1 MPPRQSL
8 FHDIEKAIAAT
19 RDQESFIQRLL
30 IDALGW
36 EIDQAATDIEDISFD
51 WSASDLRAEGLDQKI
66 ADGTIRQ
73 LRPMADNPWGIFL
86 IEFKHPDAFTTGR
99 GMTGPLRRI
108 LRGLVP
114 SKRKASGLA
123 SFKREHLLFLC
134 THAFQHYRFAYFKAP
149 PKATA
154 TAPLAAFGW
163 GPGDGIRTLCQFNLP
178 ELAWPHP
185 RPAADDWI
193 AAWSRAFDVEK
204 VTKRFYEDYAA
215 VFESVEGAIARQN
228 QLSEEDLRLFTQ
240 TLFNR
245 LMFLRFIERKGWLE
259 FDGRHDYLRA
269 LFAAP
274 AMCGKSFYTGR
285 LQPLFF
291 KGLAIEGEQESDA
304 IGRVPFLNG
313 GLFESTDLDAKVND
327 ISDAAFE
334 SIVGRDGLFYRYNFT
349 VEESTPLDIEV
360 AVDPEMLGKV
370 FEELVTGR
378 HESGSYYT
386 PRPVVAF
393 MCREGLKGIL
403 MEKTKSP
410 AAAIARFVDS
420 HEVKGINET
429 QAREILKALDDLKAV
444 DPACG
449 SGAYLLG
456 LLHEMVALYRL
467 MYSEKVTR
475 DSRSLFEL
483 KLRILSQNLYGVDS
497 DPFATN
503 IAMLR
508 LWLSL
513 AVEADGPQPLPNLDF
528 KIETGDSLLAP
539 DPSEMPDLLRGILE
553 AQAKSLINA
562 KNQYLRSHGAEKE
575 EYRKCIKAGEER
587 LRNELKMHHG
597 EGVVDW
603 RIQFAEVFAF
613 PPRGFDLV
621 LANPPYVRKEN
632 IDATA
637 KPALRTIYAGAVT
650 GQSDLYC
657 YFYARGLQLLR
668 RGGVHIF
675 ICSNSW
681 LDSGY
686 GAVLQEY
693 LLRNAH
699 VIAVYDS
706 AVERQFA
713 TADINT
719 IISVIRKQGSPEAAE
734 TRFVVFNAPFV
745 AAIADPSLRRETNV
759 GRSILWGALRNGKS
773 LVNGSYSGGKWGGR
787 YLRSPD
793 IYRSIVEKVGD
804 RLQPLASLAR
814 VDGYIHDN
822 NTGGTF
828 PRRRF
833 LKSVKDAKQIKLT
846 EDCPGVV
853 LYGVKQEGNS
863 SLKAPILF
871 PRTFGER
878 HIVLWNIDGVYGKE
892 FYKVIPS
899 SEGDE
904 LSIVAQLN
912 STFGILQRELLGL
925 VNLGDGAI
933 KFSAN
938 DVGLFQMAIG
948 VDACRLQKPFQ
959 RLACREWFGI
969 ERELTQPD
977 RREVDAAIFDALG
990 LESNEREELYD
1001 ATARLVRRRLAK
1013 ADAARR

>member
-1 MPPRQSL
+1 MPPRNL
-8 FHDIEKAIAAT
+8 FHDIEKAIADT

-36 EIDQAATDIEDISFD
+36 EIDEAATEIEDISFD
-51 WSASDLRAEGLDQKI
+51 WSASDLRAEGLEKKI

-73 LRPMADNPWGIFL
+73 LRPMAENPWGIFL
-86 IEFKHPDAFTTGR
+86 IEFNHPDAFTTCR

-114 SKRKASGLA
+114 SKRKQSHLA
-123 SFKREHLLFLC
+123 SFRREHLLFIC
-134 THAFQHYRFAYFKAP
+134 THAFQHYRFACFKAP
-149 PKATA
+149 PKGTA

-163 GPGDGIRTLCQFNLP
+163 GPGDPIRTLCEFNLP

-185 RPAADDWI
+185 RPSADEWI
-193 AAWSRAFDVEK
+193 AVWSRAFDVEK

-215 VFESVEGAIARQN
+215 VFESAEHAIGRAKKLRD
-228 QLSEEDLRLFTQ
+228 EELRLFTQ

-259 FDGRHDYLRA
+259 FNGRHDYLRA
-269 LFAAP
+269 LFSAP
-274 AMCGKSFYTGR
+274 ALRGKSFYTGR

-291 KGLAIEGEQESDA
+291 KGLAIEGEQESAA

-313 GLFESTDLDAKVND
+313 GLFESADLDAKLKD
-327 ISDAAFE
+327 IPNAAFE
-334 SIVGRDGLFYRYNFT
+334 AILGPDGLFYRYNFT

-378 HESGSYYT
+378 HDTGSYYT

-393 MCREGLKGIL
+393 MCREGLKGVL
-403 MEKTKSP
+403 NDKTKAP
-410 AAAIARFVDS
+410 AAAIGRFVDN

-429 QAREILKALDDLKAV
+429 HAREILKALDDLKAV

-456 LLHEMVALYRL
+456 LMQEMIALYRL
-467 MYSEKVTR
+467 LYSERLIK
-475 DSRSLFEL
+475 DSRSLYDL
-483 KLRILSQNLYGVDS
+483 KLRIISQNLYGVDN
-497 DPFATN
+497 DTFATN

-513 AVEADGPQPLPNLDF
+513 AVDADEPEPLPNLDF

-539 DPSEMPDLLRGILE
+539 DPSEVPDLLRGMLE
-553 AQAKSLINA
+553 AQAKSLMNA

-575 EYRKCIKAGEER
+575 EYRECINKGEER
-587 LRNELKMHHG
+587 LRNELKLHHG
-597 EGVVDW
+597 DGIVDW

-632 IDATA
+632 IAASA
-637 KPALRTIYAGAVT
+637 KPALRSIYAGAVT

-657 YFYARGLQLLR
+657 YFYSRGLQLLKP
-668 RGGVHIF
+668 GGMHIF
-675 ICSNSW
+675 VCSNSW

-686 GAVLQEY
+686 GAALQEY

-699 VIAVYDS
+699 VLAVYDS

-719 IISVIRKQGSPEAAE
+719 IISVLRKQSSPRDGE
-734 TRFVVFNAPFV
+734 TRFVVFNAPFI
-745 AAIADPSLRRETNV
+745 AAIADKSLRRETSV
-759 GRSILWGALRNGKS
+759 ARSILWGAPQNGNS
-773 LVNGSYSGGKWGGR
+773 LANGSYSGGKWGGR

-793 IYRSIVEKVGD
+793 IYRSIIEKAGD
-804 RLQPLASLAR
+804 RIQPLTSVAH
-814 VDGYIHDN
+814 VEGYIHDN

-846 EDCPGVV
+846 ADCPGVV

-878 HIVLWNIDGVYGKE
+878 HIVLWNVDGVYGKE
-892 FYKVIPS
+892 FYKIIPATGG
-899 SEGDE
+899 EE

-912 STFGILQRELLGL
+912 STLGILQRELLGL

-938 DVGLFQMAIG
+938 DVGLFQIVVG
-948 VDACRLQKPFQ
+948 VDGNRIRKPFE
-959 RLACREWFGI
+959 RLAGRPLFDI
-969 ERELTQPD
+969 ERELAQPD

-990 LESNEREELYD
+990 LESDEREEFYK
-1001 ATARLVRRRLAK
+1001 ATARLVRQRLAK
-1013 ADAARR
+1013 AEAVPR